1 MTTHYD
7 NVNNNEKVKKF
18 RKMFNDTQSDHIN
31 NVFKNSN
38 NFCSKATKKITTSIL
53 AARINTDTNNF
64 IQPKG
69 PFKRTDKR
77 CKICSLYVNED
88 NSFVKSNYMKWEF
101 RSHVTCRDIN
111 VIYYLK
117 SNMCDIKKRILGKRL
132 AIMLLVLKVESINIL
147 VTVEQ
152 VFTLVN
158 FPYTYIIVP

>member
-1 MTTHYD
+1 MYL
-7 NVNNNEKVKKF
+7 
-18 RKMFNDTQSDHIN
+18 
-31 NVFKNSN
+31 
-38 NFCSKATKKITTSIL
+38 KIVTIFAQKQLKILLRLLL

-117 SNMCDIKKRILGKRL
+117 SNMCDIKKCILGKQL